1 METTGDGFKI
11 AEADL
16 ELRGPGE
23 LLGSRQS
30 GLPGFRIAN
39 IARDLSILQKAREA
53 AFKVIQ
59 KDPKLMKEE
68 NQFLRKEVFNNEK
81 MIG

>member
-1 METTGDGFKI
+1 MWVVENLKVIVLSLGFAVSEESRTRIDLIETVGDGFKI

-30 GLPGFRIAN
+30 GLPGFRIA
-39 IARDLSILQKAREA
+39 I
-53 AFKVIQ
+53 
-59 KDPKLMKEE
+59 
-68 NQFLRKEVFNNEK
+68 
-81 MIG
+81 